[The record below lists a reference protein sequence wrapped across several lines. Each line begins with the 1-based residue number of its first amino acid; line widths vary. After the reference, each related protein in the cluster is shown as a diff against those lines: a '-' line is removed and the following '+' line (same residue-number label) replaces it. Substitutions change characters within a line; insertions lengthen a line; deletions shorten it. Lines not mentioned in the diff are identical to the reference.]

1 MLDKDY
7 DAGSA
12 SGSIPLVIL
21 PTSSGNSW
29 ATAAGVFEATTRTFN
44 ARPGVTVEEDYVS
57 RINNK
62 VALQYN
68 YAQLLIARDYYRVAL
83 GRE

>member
-1 MLDKDY
+1 M
-7 DAGSA
+7 
-12 SGSIPLVIL
+12 
-21 PTSSGNSW
+21 
-29 ATAAGVFEATTRTFN
+29 
-44 ARPGVTVEEDYVS
+44 TVEEDYVS

-83 GRE
+83 GLE

>member
-7 DAGSA
+7 SVGSA
-12 SGSIPLVIL
+12 AGSIPLVIL

-29 ATAAGVFEATTRTFN
+29 ATAAGVYEASTRTFTP
-44 ARPGVTVEEDYVS
+44 RPGVTVEEDYVS

-83 GRE
+83 GLE

>member
-1 MLDKDY
+1 MHLDNI
-7 DAGSA
+7 A
-12 SGSIPLVIL
+12 LVL
-21 PTSSGNSW
+21 EGGGMRGMFS
-29 ATAAGVFEATTRTFN
+29 AGVFEASTRTFN

-57 RINNK
+57 RVNNI

-68 YAQLLIARDYYRVAL
+68 YAQQLIARDYYRVAL